1 MKEIVDLPRLNGALA
16 KLGTPTSL
24 LVKGGGMLYSCGIPP
39 LNPDSGEIVQGSIE
53 EQTDAIL
60 SLMRDALEGAGSSLD
75 KVVNI
80 TIFLADN
87 ALFSRVNSVYVN
99 YFTNNFPARS
109 FIAVQAWPLAFDIEI
124 SCIAVA

>member
-1 MKEIVDLPRLNGALA
+1 MKEIVDLPRLNRALG

-39 LNPDSGEIVQGSIE
+39 LHLDSGEILVGSIE
-53 EQTDAIL
+53 VQTDAIL
-60 SLMRDALEGAGSSLD
+60 SLMREALEDVGSSMEN
-75 KVVNI
+75 VVNT

-87 ALFSRVNSVYVN
+87 SLFARVNSVYVN
-99 YFTNNFPARS
+99 YFPSNFPARS

>member
-1 MKEIVDLPRLNGALA
+1 MKEIADLPRLNAALA

-60 SLMRDALEGAGSSLD
+60 SLMREALEGAGSSLD

-87 ALFSRVNSVYVN
+87 SLFSRVNSVYVD
-99 YFTNNFPARS
+99 YFKSNFPARS
-109 FIAVQAWPLAFDIEI
+109 FIAVQAWPLPFDIEI